1 LRTASETGN
10 PEGGN
15 TVGTTITANYKIC
28 SFVYYM
34 GISGTLPEIFDNSL
48 IYIPSLTTIVQL

>member
-34 GISGTLPEIFDNSL
+34 RISSTLPEIFDNSV
-48 IYIPSLTTIVQL
+48 IYILSLRTITRL